1 MQFNKDASSI
11 AVLYHMNRCPTHQES
26 SESAGGSSSL
36 SKTTLVTIDLTGAN
50 VWMLPL
56 ANILHFDY
64 GSKGK
69 LIVSTQHGLFEA
81 DSRRHTVDKLTK
93 PTTGRLKHLV

>member
-1 MQFNKDASSI
+1 MDF
-11 AVLYHMNRCPTHQES
+11 
-26 SESAGGSSSL
+26 
-36 SKTTLVTIDLTGAN
+36 TGAN

-69 LIVSTQHGLFEA
+69 LIVSTQHGLYEA
-81 DSRRHTVDKLTK
+81 DSRRRTVDKLTK
-93 PTTGRLKHLV
+93 PTTGRFEHLM